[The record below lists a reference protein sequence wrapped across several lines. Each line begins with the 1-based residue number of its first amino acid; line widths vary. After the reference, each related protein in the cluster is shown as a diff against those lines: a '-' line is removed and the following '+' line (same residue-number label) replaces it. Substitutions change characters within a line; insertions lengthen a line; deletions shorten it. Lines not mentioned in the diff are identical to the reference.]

1 MVKFE
6 VNAYGKD
13 LTIEAYYY
21 EAEAQ
26 TFDYPGSSAI
36 LDIERIFSGGEDLT
50 EIILDFI
57 PDSQNVLEELI
68 FEKYEL

>member
-1 MVKFE
+1 
-6 VNAYGKD
+6 
-13 LTIEAYYY
+13 
-21 EAEAQ
+21 
-26 TFDYPGSSAI
+26 